1 MAKNQWRPGVALPR
15 PEGSSLP
22 EDDVLSNPSAER
34 IQKVASLAKRQAR
47 RKWKRFLAEGPQS
60 VREAVTY
67 APHFIR
73 DIYVTDDA
81 ASRYEGILAAARS
94 ASLYIHRV
102 TGQVMLAMSGDS
114 QGILAVLDDA
124 AVPSGP
130 MQSDARAGGS
140 ATAKSVAELLAGA
153 RLVAV
158 LAEAQDPGNAGTII
172 RAADAAGADAV
183 LLVRGSVDPMNP
195 KVVRSTAG
203 SLFHLPVMSGL
214 TMDETIQLLH
224 DGGLTVLAADGN
236 ANRSIFEASD
246 LLSERTAW
254 LFGNEAR
261 GLGDRAAPADHGL
274 SIPIYGKAESLNVAT
289 AAAVCLYASA
299 ERLSH

>member
-22 EDDVLSNPSAER
+22 EEDVLSNPHAER
-34 IQKVASLAKRQAR
+34 IQKVASLGKRQAR
-47 RKWKRFLAEGPQS
+47 RKWKRFLAEGPQA

-67 APHFIR
+67 APKFIR

-81 ASRYEGILAAARS
+81 ASRYEDILAAARA
-94 ASLYIHRV
+94 ASLYIHRI

-114 QGILAVLDDA
+114 QGILAVVNDA
-124 AVPSGP
+124 AVASEA
-130 MQSDARAGGS
+130 SHEAGGS
-140 ATAKSVAELLAGA
+140 ALEGGVTEVLAHA

-203 SLFHLPVMSGL
+203 SIFHLPVISGL
-214 TMDETIQLLH
+214 TMDEAVELLH
-224 DGGLTVLAADGN
+224 EAGLTILAADGN
-236 ANRSIFEASD
+236 ADRSIFEASD
-246 LLSERTAW
+246 LLGRRSAW

-261 GLGDRAAPADHGL
+261 GLGELTDRADHGL

-299 ERLSH
+299 QQLAAE